1 VTGDFCTRGSE
12 REFTGMV
19 SNDTANKGVRSGR
32 KEIKEEISKWQRK
45 AEAVE

>member
-1 VTGDFCTRGSE
+1 VIGDFCTRESE
-12 REFTGMV
+12 GEFTGAAG
-19 SNDTANKGVRSGR
+19 NDSANKGVRSGR